1 MWETWVQPL
10 GWDGGHGGGG
20 HGGGHGHRF
29 QYPYLENPQGQ
40 RSLGAT
46 VHAVAKSHIGLGNF
60 HFGHF
65 GLLID

>member
-10 GWDGGHGGGG
+10 GWDGGRGGGG
-20 HGGGHGHRF
+20 HGGGHSHPF

-40 RSLGAT
+40 MSLGAT